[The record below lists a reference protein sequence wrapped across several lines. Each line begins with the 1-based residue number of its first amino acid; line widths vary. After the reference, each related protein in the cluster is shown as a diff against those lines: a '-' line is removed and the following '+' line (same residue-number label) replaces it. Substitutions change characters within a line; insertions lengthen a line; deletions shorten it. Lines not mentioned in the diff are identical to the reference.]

1 MGEPFRQGKW
11 WCLKIGTD
19 EAGLTVEEV
28 MKGKMHLSGRM
39 LQKLTRM
46 DGIRLNGRRTMMAKK
61 VGDGDQLEILLFP
74 EEDYGVTPEKIPL
87 VIPYEDEHLLVVD
100 KPAGLAVHP
109 TEPGQMGTLA
119 NGLAFHY
126 REKELKI
133 KIRHIHRLDKE
144 TSGLLLVAKHA
155 LSHTLLD
162 EALRERRIKR
172 LYLAL
177 VTGRLTEKK
186 GRIDLPIG
194 RDRHHA
200 TRRRVSQTG
209 DRAITEYEVIRE
221 YPSGSL
227 VQLELKT
234 GRTHQI
240 RVHLSH
246 IGHPLLGDALYGGD
260 AALIRRQALHAA
272 HLSFIHPFTGQ
283 ELAFNSP
290 LPEDMA
296 KILEMWE
303 KE

>member
-1 MGEPFRQGKW
+1 
-11 WCLKIGTD
+11 
-19 EAGLTVEEV
+19 
-28 MKGKMHLSGRM
+28 
-39 LQKLTRM
+39 
-46 DGIRLNGRRTMMAKK
+46 MAKK

-87 VIPYEDEHLLVVD
+87 AIPYEDEHLLVVD

-246 IGHPLLGDALYGGD
+246 LGHPLLGDALYGGD

>member
-246 IGHPLLGDALYGGD
+246 LGHPLLGDALYGGD